1 MGGTGLGKSSVVDV
15 RCDGWGMSK
24 PLVSGQLR
32 DKWGG
37 RGEPRFRTLNVP
49 LLIMPHWML
58 GLQES
63 RDRFLGI
70 SIS

>member
-15 RCDGWGMSK
+15 RWDDWGTFK

-32 DKWGG
+32 DKWGV

-49 LLIMPHWML
+49 LLIMPHWTL

-63 RDRFLGI
+63 RDHFLGI